1 MALVVLELL
10 DVIKQEALAET
21 VQLLVLADR
30 LSQELA
36 AEAEL
41 EVMETLL
48 AEALGQEDLAAEA
61 LLVVEILLA
70 EALQDRIT
78 LAVAVVQLE
87 AEHLDKELPLVKQQE
102 QLEDQVL

>member
-1 MALVVLELL
+1 MVALEPM
-10 DVIKQEALAET
+10 DVIKQEDLEEAAR
-21 VQLLVLADR
+21 LLVLADR